1 MKKEKNNLEKSL
13 VKKKFSTLPSF
24 PENLGKRKKSSIIKT
39 MLATILLIALV
50 HTVIQFII
58 PQISSSENLPGISGQ
73 VTGVSWFSDTYS
85 KISPTSRILILVQ
98 WLAVLILAGFYLG
111 KGILNLKKETKNIP
125 SKSEIKVKKI
135 KPETDLDLVYK
146 LFQKEKILRLEIISK
161 TFGVTDKV
169 SMEWCKILESG
180 KLIKISYPLVGDP
193 KIELIQKDGEKEK
206 KK

>member
-161 TFGVTDKV
+161 TFGVTDEV

-193 KIELIQKDGEKEK
+193 KIELIRKDGEKEK